1 MRARAAAACPRMNK
15 AGGRDQKGKRV
26 LCIAVSTV
34 LEKRDPCCFR
44 SEARTDTSASERDQS
59 INEKQT
65 HKTSQLKTAK
75 KGDKWVRVGQCQR
88 GG

>member
-15 AGGRDQKGKRV
+15 AGGRMADRDQNGKRV

-34 LEKRDPCCFR
+34 LEKRDPCCFS

-65 HKTSQLKTAK
+65 RKTSKLKTAK
-75 KGDKWVRVGQCQR
+75 KRR
-88 GG
+88 